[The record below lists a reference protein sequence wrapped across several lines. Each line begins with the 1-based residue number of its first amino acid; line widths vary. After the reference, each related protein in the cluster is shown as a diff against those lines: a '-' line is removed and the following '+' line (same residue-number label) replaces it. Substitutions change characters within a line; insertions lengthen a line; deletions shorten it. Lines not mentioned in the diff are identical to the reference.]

1 MKKKELQMLLI
12 VLGILILFA
21 SYWFAFRNFEEKAEQ
36 LEAQNVEL
44 QATVDKLEVLKAKQP
59 EYLESIDQMKAAD
72 TQIIN
77 AFASGVQ
84 REDQIMYLYNME
96 LVDANEVKV
105 PSVSM
110 TAEQPVPYAGSTTTD
125 DGYELVDDGI
135 TMYKLE
141 STVSLITTNNGL
153 KNVLDYIYDMDTRKA
168 IYNVSL
174 SVSNDGYLTG
184 NMMLNFYYLN
194 GTEKPYVNP
203 DIQGVPTGTVN
214 FFGAVE
220 GAAYNGSR
228 TEQEAEDGSEE
239 GGETAETEDGGA
251 AQTESEDGGAA
262 QTDTA
267 QTEAEDGGAAP
278 DAAQTDAAESAA
290 AGQ

>member
-262 QTDTA
+262 Q
-267 QTEAEDGGAAP
+267 
-278 DAAQTDAAESAA
+278 DAAQTDAAQTEAAESAD